1 VDALIAEPWLLL
13 LYPLFFVAIWIGIC
27 VAVAMLAGWP
37 TLAQRFRATGSPA
50 GQMFFFASGSMR
62 TGFLPIGYRN
72 CLTVTVGEAGVRI
85 RMLFLLRVMHAPLLI
100 PWSAIDLVTR
110 QAGAFGRKGAVIAIR
125 DFDRR
130 LVLYGKAA
138 EKVATTFDK
147 LKGSA
152 SLDGGRRSRPLALT
166 AARPLA

>member
-1 VDALIAEPWLLL
+1 VDALIAEPWLLV
-13 LYPLFFVAIWIGIC
+13 LYPLFFVAIWMGAC

-37 TLAQRFRATGSPA
+37 ALAQRFRATGSPA
-50 GQMFFFASGSMR
+50 GQMYFFVSGAMR
-62 TGFLPIGYRN
+62 TGFLPLGYQK
-72 CLTVTVGEAGVRI
+72 CLTITVGEAGIRI
-85 RMLFLLRVMHAPLLI
+85 RMLFLFRVLHAPLLI

-110 QAGAFGRKGAVIAIR
+110 QTGAFGRKGAVIAIR

-152 SLDGGRRSRPLALT
+152 SLDGGRRSRPLAMT